1 MANSIFLGIL
11 CVILASSPIYPYM
24 QRFFFF
30 KRRDLEAQREG
41 FPLLILNSSFNS
53 IKNSLLLLA
62 LFFASTL
69 NAQDPV
75 FSQFYAA
82 PLQLNPAFAG
92 NTYAPFV
99 TINYRNQWSGFVDLN
114 TYITYAASYSQYIE
128 GLNSG
133 IGLMLEADDS
143 GNGIFRTT
151 RVGGFY
157 SYKLMI
163 NKDLNLKFGLEAAYV
178 QNRLDWSKLLFGDQ
192 IDVTG
197 EIDLISGEAQP
208 ENLSANYLDLST
220 GILVYNSLFYGGLT
234 VKHLNRPDE
243 SILGINDNII
253 NSGLPI
259 RFSVHGGAQ
268 IDLGGNKRGRA
279 TFLSPN
285 ILYVKQGDFNQIN
298 AGAYLSFGSFF
309 AGGWYRHT
317 SSNSDAAIGLFGFQ
331 KDSFKFGYSF
341 DFTIS
346 GLAGLTGG
354 THEFSMV
361 INLDA
366 NRPRR
371 IDYNDCFQMFR

>member
-1 MANSIFLGIL
+1 MLRSLPLCIFQICETFFPKKILHFVNKKAINAALLMLFLG
-11 CVILASSPIYPYM
+11 
-24 QRFFFF
+24 
-30 KRRDLEAQREG
+30 G
-41 FPLLILNSSFNS
+41 
-53 IKNSLLLLA
+53 SLH
-62 LFFASTL
+62 
-69 NAQDPV
+69 AQDPV
-75 FSQFYAA
+75 FTQFYAA

-99 TINYRNQWSGFVDLN
+99 TINYRNQWSGFVDLS
-114 TYITYAASYSQYIE
+114 TYTTYAASYSQYVE

-133 IGLMLEADDS
+133 IGLMVEADDA
-143 GNGIFRTT
+143 GNGIYKTT

-157 SYKLMI
+157 SYKVAI
-163 NKDLNLKFGLEAAYV
+163 NRDLNLKFGLEGSYV
-178 QNRLDWSKLLFGDQ
+178 QNRLDWSRLLFGDQ

-197 EIDLISGEAQP
+197 EIDLVSGETQP
-208 ENLSANYLDLST
+208 DNLTASYLDLST
-220 GILVYNSLFYGGLT
+220 GFLVYNSIFYGGLT

-243 SILGINDNII
+243 GILGINTNFL
-253 NSGLPI
+253 NSGLPM

-268 IDLGGNKRGRA
+268 LDLGGNKRGRA

-285 ILYVKQGDFNQIN
+285 ILYVKQSDFRQIN

-317 SSNSDAAIGLFGFQ
+317 STNGDAAIGLFSFQ
-331 KDSFKFGYSF
+331 KDVFKMGYSY

-346 GLAGLTGG
+346 GLAGQTGG
-354 THEFSMV
+354 THEFSLV

-371 IDYNDCFQMFR
+371 TDYNDCFQMFR